1 MTKLNFIDEL
11 NGSDGDDRI
20 DRHDCVYCDVDGDGI
35 EDIVCLVGANVGRGV
50 SYNKLYITEKDG
62 SLIKVPKHGL
72 QKYPTMRTRVMAKLN
87 GAKG

>member
-20 DRHDCVYCDVDGDGI
+20 DHHDCVYCDVDGDGI

-50 SYNKLYITEKDG
+50 SYNELYITEKMEALSRSPSMG
-62 SLIKVPKHGL
+62 FRSILL
-72 QKYPTMRTRVMAKLN
+72 
-87 GAKG
+87 